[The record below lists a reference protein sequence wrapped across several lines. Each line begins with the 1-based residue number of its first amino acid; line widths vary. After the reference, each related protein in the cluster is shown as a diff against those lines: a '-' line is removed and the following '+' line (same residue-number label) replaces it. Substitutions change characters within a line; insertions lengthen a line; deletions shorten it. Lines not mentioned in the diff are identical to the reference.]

1 MGGGS
6 NVQGPE
12 LLPVVLTF
20 VGFVLFPGAIIGWI
34 FFGGR
39 RQRLRLEARVA
50 ELTPHAELAEAAVR
64 SGGVVELRTSSVA
77 GAQKVWLECDVASA
91 THDWSA
97 AVSVVHRAWPP
108 GSGYREPSGDAD
120 AIREMPFTVGED
132 GEGVSTLGPVAARR
146 TGALVLPRGGKRHW
160 IQLVALPD
168 APPGSD
174 LFVSVTLGEVK
185 NAQHATFRVFLGLS
199 LA

>member
-1 MGGGS
+1 M
-6 NVQGPE
+6 PE

-20 VGFVLFPGAIIGWI
+20 VGFVLFPSAIIGWI
-34 FFGGR
+34 FFAGR
-39 RQRLRLEARVA
+39 RQRVLLEALLH
-50 ELTPHAELAEAAVR
+50 EWTPHAELAEAAVR
-64 SGGVVELRTSSVA
+64 PGGVVELRTSSVA

-91 THDWSA
+91 TQDWSA
-97 AVSVVHRAWPP
+97 VVSVVHRASPP

-120 AIREMPFTVGED
+120 ATREIPFTVGVD
-132 GEGVSTLGPVAARR
+132 SEGVSTIGPVAARR
-146 TGALVLPRGGKRHW
+146 TGALVIPRGGNRDW

-185 NAQHATFRVFLGLS
+185 NAQHATFRVFIGLS
-199 LA
+199 VA